1 MAFSVHSLPPP
12 SPSSTPLPQ
21 SWCACNGNTNCSL
34 GEMYASCDSHT
45 IVEEYGAV
53 PSDGSY
59 NRSLRLKPRRVRRLL
74 AFGRPYINHN
84 AGHIFFGK

>member
-1 MAFSVHSLPPP
+1 
-12 SPSSTPLPQ
+12 
-21 SWCACNGNTNCSL
+21 
-34 GEMYASCDSHT
+34 MYASCDSHT